1 MLEAGRQLLEA
12 AAKDSNLVG
21 LFIRFD
27 DDWTDRA
34 DESGSVMV
42 GDRGVDMGAA
52 FEFGVKAIRC
62 DPSSCLAGV
71 IDKILEGAA

>member
-1 MLEAGRQLLEA
+1 
-12 AAKDSNLVG
+12 
-21 LFIRFD
+21 
-27 DDWTDRA
+27 
-34 DESGSVMV
+34 MV

-62 DPSSCLAGV
+62 DPSSGLAGV